1 MNHEKREDIDDTTI
15 SYIDKTQKRQTQKK
29 NDQTKRKIFFFGKM
43 I

>member
-29 NDQTKRKIFFFGKM
+29 MIKQNEKFFFLEK
-43 I
+43 